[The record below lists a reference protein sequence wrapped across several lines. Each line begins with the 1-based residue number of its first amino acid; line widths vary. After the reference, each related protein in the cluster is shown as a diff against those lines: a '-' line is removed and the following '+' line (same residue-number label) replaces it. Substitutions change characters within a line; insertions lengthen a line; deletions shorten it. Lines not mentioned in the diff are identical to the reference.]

1 MPRTSIKGQVLVDLV
16 AEFAESLLEEEVG
29 KQDMDGKSVGVVSL
43 QEPLSWRVFVDG
55 AVNERGSGIGLV
67 VISPNRIIIEK
78 SFRLGFSATNNEALL
93 VRITMV

>member
-43 QEPLSWRVFVDG
+43 QEPLSWSVY
-55 AVNERGSGIGLV
+55 VNGSK
-67 VISPNRIIIEK
+67 SKRTWNRA
-78 SFRLGFSATNNEALL
+78 SCNFS
-93 VRITMV
+93 R